1 MPAPSPSEVLSF
13 IASHEALERT
23 LARYPGLTR
32 DRVRSLLR
40 QAAVLIC
47 AEEEGLPPMSD
58 SLPLP
63 ARAPRPGQRP
73 MDAETALGSQSPAQS
88 PLPPRPPATELN
100 EPNDET
106 TGPRRLRIFSDGAS
120 RGNPGPAGAGA
131 VVLRTDGEVVA
142 RCGKFLGVRTNNFA
156 EYTGVIIGLETALRL
171 GADEVELCSDSELL
185 VRQLQ
190 GRYKVKHESL
200 KPLHGKVKELL
211 GRFAKVSVQHVPRN
225 QNKLADEMSNRAI
238 DEKM

>member
-23 LARYPGLTR
+23 LAQYPGLTR

-40 QAAVLIC
+40 QAAVLFR
-47 AEEEGLPPMSD
+47 AEEEGVPPASE

-63 ARAPRPGQRP
+63 DRAPRPEPRP
-73 MDAETALGSQSPAQS
+73 VDAGVALRTQPPAQA
-88 PLPPRPPATELN
+88 RPASTELH
-100 EPNDET
+100 EPSGR
-106 TGPRRLRIFSDGAS
+106 TGPRRLCVFSDGAS

-131 VVLRTDGEVVA
+131 VVLRSDGAVVA
-142 RCGKFLGVRTNNFA
+142 KCGKFLGVRTNNFA

-211 GRFAKVSVQHVPRN
+211 GRFAKVSVQHVPRE